1 MRWGE
6 HRKREDNA
14 SKLELANRRI
24 PSDKRRRTARSLT
37 RQPEMG
43 WQGMANAF
51 LVSAGTSSPGAMR
64 TNCITH
70 VRAKPN
76 IIADNVKPSLLFFA
90 GVPGVRQTNARFVKT
105 NRAVLKPMTRRGRRG
120 AVVDATVLAVF
131 LPDRCCRRNEGPPC
145 RDVKRFSVLKLL
157 LVRPTPTCPYDVGQF
172 QASGTPSMRSDE
184 GVDRRLG

>member
-64 TNCITH
+64 TNCITQ

-105 NRAVLKPMTRRGRRG
+105 NRAVPKSMSRRGRRS
-120 AVVDATVLAVF
+120 ADADATVLAVF
-131 LPDRCCRRNEGPPC
+131 LSDVLRQRDEEAPC

-172 QASGTPSMRSDE
+172 RASRTPPTRPDE
-184 GVDRRLG
+184 GVGRRLG

>member
-76 IIADNVKPSLLFFA
+76 IIADNVKPSLLFFCWSTWRTTDKRT
-90 GVPGVRQTNARFVKT
+90 VRQNESCRAETNDTTRPKGCGCRCNRTHGLSLGQMLSTKRRTAVPRRETFQRFKT
-105 NRAVLKPMTRRGRRG
+105 FTRAADTDWPVRRRTVSGIRN
-120 AVVDATVLAVF
+120 AADAT
-131 LPDRCCRRNEGPPC
+131 R
-145 RDVKRFSVLKLL
+145 
-157 LVRPTPTCPYDVGQF
+157 
-172 QASGTPSMRSDE
+172 
-184 GVDRRLG
+184 